1 MPDRVLS
8 VVIAGWKQGCYISPA
23 ACKGQCKGM
32 SMRNTKKTIWKDKI
46 FLSMM
51 MLCLIAVIMVAA
63 NAVSRRDAEQIDPSE
78 SEETTSMEETEEQ
91 QAVNG
96 TEADRTDNGGK
107 ILVQEDVE
115 DETSIAKDEE
125 EDDTEDTDAS
135 HEVAHNETESE
146 EETPA
151 ETQADAV
158 SSQVGSNPVLQYDGT
173 TAMVWPVEGSLL
185 MDYAMDHTVYHQTLE
200 QYKVSPAIL
209 IQGEVGTHVTTPAI
223 GLVQELGWD
232 EEMGNFLRIDL
243 GNGYEAIIGQLENI
257 TVQPGQYVAP
267 GNILGTIAQP
277 TKYYSVE
284 GPNVY
289 FRLNRDGVAIDPMDY
304 LE

>member
-1 MPDRVLS
+1 
-8 VVIAGWKQGCYISPA
+8 
-23 ACKGQCKGM
+23 
-32 SMRNTKKTIWKDKI
+32 
-46 FLSMM
+46 MM

-63 NAVSRRDAEQIDPSE
+63 NAVSRRDTEQIDPSE

-96 TEADRTDNGGK
+96 TEADRVDNGGK
-107 ILVQEDVE
+107 ILVQEDTDKEENV
-115 DETSIAKDEE
+115 AKDES
-125 EDDTEDTDAS
+125 TVDTDAS
-135 HEVAHNETESE
+135 QAVAQNEAGEDETKSE

-158 SSQVGSNPVLQYDGT
+158 SSQVNNNPVLQYDGT

-200 QYKVSPAIL
+200 QYKVSPAII

-232 EEMGNFLRIDL
+232 EEIGNFLRIDL

-267 GNILGTIAQP
+267 DNILGTIAKP

-289 FRLNRDGVAIDPMDY
+289 FRLNRDGAAIDPTDY

>member
-1 MPDRVLS
+1 
-8 VVIAGWKQGCYISPA
+8 
-23 ACKGQCKGM
+23 
-32 SMRNTKKTIWKDKI
+32 MRNTKKKIWKDKI

-51 MLCLIAVIMVAA
+51 LLCLLAVVTVAA
-63 NAVSRRDAEQIDPSE
+63 NVISSRNTEQIESSE
-78 SEETTSMEETEEQ
+78 TEETTSMEESENQE

-96 TEADRTDNGGK
+96 TEADQMDNDGK
-107 ILVQEDVE
+107 VLVQE
-115 DETSIAKDEE
+115 ETDDAEADALAQNDKE
-125 EDDTEDTDAS
+125 EDGEDANVVAQNEEGEREADAASEEDTS
-135 HEVAHNETESE
+135 S
-146 EETPA
+146 
-151 ETQADAV
+151 ETQADPV
-158 SSQVGSNPVLQYDGT
+158 SSQVTNNPVLQYDGT
-173 TAMVWPVEGSLL
+173 TAMTWPVQGSLL

-200 QYKVSPAIL
+200 LYKVSPAIV
-209 IQGEVGTHVTTPAI
+209 IQGEVGTHVTTPAV

-232 EEMGNFLRIDL
+232 EEIGNFLRIDL

-267 GNILGTIAQP
+267 GNILGTVAQP

-289 FRLNRDGVAIDPMDY
+289 FQLNKDGAAIDPTEY

>member
-1 MPDRVLS
+1 MPEKVLS
-8 VVIAGWKQGCYISPA
+8 VVIAGWEQGCYISPA

-32 SMRNTKKTIWKDKI
+32 SMRNTKKKIWKDKI

-51 MLCLIAVIMVAA
+51 MLCLVAVITVAA
-63 NAVSRRDAEQIDPSE
+63 NVISNRDTEQLESSE
-78 SEETTSMEETEEQ
+78 LEGTTSMEETEEQ

-96 TEADRTDNGGK
+96 TEADRVDNGGK
-107 ILVQEDVE
+107 ILVQEDTDE
-115 DETSIAKDEE
+115 DENES
-125 EDDTEDTDAS
+125 TEDTDAS
-135 HEVAHNETESE
+135 QAVAQKEAGEDKTESE
-146 EETPA
+146 GETPA
-151 ETQADAV
+151 ENQADAV
-158 SSQVGSNPVLQYDGT
+158 SSQINNNPVLQYDGT

-200 QYKVSPAIL
+200 QYKVSPAII
-209 IQGEVGTHVTTPAI
+209 IQGEAGTHVTTPAI

-232 EEMGNFLRIDL
+232 EEIGNFLRIDL

-289 FRLNRDGVAIDPMDY
+289 FRLNRDGSAIDPIDY

>member
-1 MPDRVLS
+1 
-8 VVIAGWKQGCYISPA
+8 
-23 ACKGQCKGM
+23 
-32 SMRNTKKTIWKDKI
+32 MRNTKKKIWKDKI

-51 MLCLIAVIMVAA
+51 LLCLLAVVTVAA
-63 NAVSRRDAEQIDPSE
+63 NVISNRNTEQIESSE
-78 SEETTSMEETEEQ
+78 TEETTSMEEHEE

-96 TEADRTDNGGK
+96 TEADQMDNDGK
-107 ILVQEDVE
+107 VLVQEETEDVEADALAQNDHEEDVE
-115 DETSIAKDEE
+115 DADV
-125 EDDTEDTDAS
+125 
-135 HEVAHNETESE
+135 VAHNDGEEESKSDTASQ
-146 EETPA
+146 EETPS
-151 ETQADAV
+151 ENQADTV
-158 SSQVGSNPVLQYDGT
+158 SSQVTSNPVLQYDGT
-173 TAMVWPVEGSLL
+173 TAMTWPVQGSLL

-200 QYKVSPAIL
+200 LYKVSPAIV
-209 IQGEVGTHVTTPAI
+209 IQGEVGTHVTTPAV

-232 EEMGNFLRIDL
+232 EEIGNFLRIDL

-267 GNILGTIAQP
+267 GNILGTVAQP

-289 FRLNRDGVAIDPMDY
+289 FRLNKDGAAIDPTEY